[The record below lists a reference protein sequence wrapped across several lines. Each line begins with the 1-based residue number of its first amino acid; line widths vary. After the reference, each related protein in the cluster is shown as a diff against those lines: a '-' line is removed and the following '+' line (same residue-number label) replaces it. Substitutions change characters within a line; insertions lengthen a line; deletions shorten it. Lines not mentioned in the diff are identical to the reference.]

1 MTGERRS
8 ENPEDVQVLFDRI
21 DRCLKEVRE
30 LQQRNR
36 VILNEWRAKGILP
49 PEEPRRRF

>member
-1 MTGERRS
+1 MISGASS
-8 ENPEDVQVLFDRI
+8 EKTEDVQVLFARV

-30 LQQRNR
+30 LQRRNR
-36 VILNEWRAKGILP
+36 VILDGWRARGILP